1 MNTISIEGIRI
12 LAARLQAEEEAKKL
26 KARRRKQSGKE
37 VKGGEVVMTSRS
49 EQPAKPKAA

>member
-1 MNTISIEGIRI
+1 MNMISIEGIRI